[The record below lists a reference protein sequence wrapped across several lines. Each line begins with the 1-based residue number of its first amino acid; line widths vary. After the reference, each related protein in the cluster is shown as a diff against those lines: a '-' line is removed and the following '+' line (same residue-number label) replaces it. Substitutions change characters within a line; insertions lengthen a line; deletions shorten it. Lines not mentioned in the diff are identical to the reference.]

1 MTSTVVALSSRP
13 VLQGHPSCSLTG
25 TCSGFNIGVLP
36 NDCPTD
42 KDSWMAAKVVLK
54 VQIQDGDGVL
64 YKGKIS
70 QVDIVEEEQ

>member
-1 MTSTVVALSSRP
+1 
-13 VLQGHPSCSLTG
+13 
-25 TCSGFNIGVLP
+25 
-36 NDCPTD
+36 
-42 KDSWMAAKVVLK
+42 MAAKVVLK